1 MTILPVPTYL
11 VPASALDAFSGAP
24 SGKLTAQLIRS
35 EDDSAFDLLDTFDED
50 LRQRGMCLPQVG
62 DQLILWT
69 SDGVMITQSDVAS
82 PARFVAH
89 LPSGAV
95 REALGC
101 VPALRSLVPLGQG
114 RWSTAHIAVVD
125 EEEKTQARAKFHVLT
140 TETGQGVAIA
150 QLQRLRGYDKA
161 FDQLQN
167 DLVSAGCVPL
177 VDAHPLEALF
187 PDHQPYVAKPEL
199 SLAHDATAFE
209 TANAIIGAY
218 LPVARRNEQ
227 GVIDDIDV
235 EYLHDY
241 RIALRKI
248 RSVTS
253 LFKGVYSEKQTEKL
267 KLRFSNLMAPT
278 GRLRDLD
285 VYLLERD
292 FFFDLLP
299 ESLHGGLERM
309 FEMFAAERAEALRK
323 LSKHLKSKS
332 YEAEIT
338 KLIHLFDTPKK
349 LHTGPA
355 ADEPAHDFASALIW
369 KRYRK
374 ICKIAAGID
383 DQTEDEEVHELRIQC
398 KKLRY
403 LMEFFQPAF
412 PKKEFKSLIKPLK
425 KLQDNLGLFN
435 DYSVQQESLKDFLDG
450 LGAGDHVGNMQL
462 AQSVGALIAV
472 LHQRQLDERQKVV
485 ESFTTFNSP
494 ETQTTFRDLFHG
506 GEG

>member
-11 VPASALDAFSGAP
+11 VPTSALDAFSGAP
-24 SGKLTAQLIRS
+24 SGKLIAQLIRS

-50 LRQRGMCLPQVG
+50 LRQRGMCLLQVG
-62 DQLILWT
+62 AELILWT
-69 SDGVMITQSDVAS
+69 ADGAMLGQSDVGA
-82 PARFVAH
+82 PARFVAN
-89 LPSGAV
+89 LPSGPV
-95 REALGC
+95 KDALGC

-114 RWSTAHIAVVD
+114 RLSSAQLALVD
-125 EEEKTQARAKFHVLT
+125 DEEKTQARAKFHVLAA
-140 TETGQGVAIA
+140 EVGQGVAIA
-150 QLQRLRGYDKA
+150 QLQSLRGYDKA
-161 FDQLQN
+161 FEQLQN
-167 DLVSAGCVPL
+167 DLALAGAVPL
-177 VDAHPLEALF
+177 TDAHPLKALF
-187 PDHQPYVAKPEL
+187 PDHQPYVAKPDL
-199 SLAHDATAFE
+199 DLAEDATAFE

-248 RSVTS
+248 RSVIS
-253 LFKGVYSEKQTEKL
+253 LFKGVYSDKQTEKL
-267 KLRFSNLMAPT
+267 KQRFSDLMAPT

-285 VYLLERD
+285 VYLLERE

-309 FEMFAAERAEALRK
+309 FEMFAAERGQALQK
-323 LSKHLKSKS
+323 LSKHLKSKG

-349 LHTGPA
+349 LHAGPE
-355 ADEPAHDFASALIW
+355 ADAPAHDFASALIW

-403 LMEFFQPAF
+403 LMEFFAPAF
-412 PKKEFKSLIKPLK
+412 PKDDFKSLIKPLK

-435 DYSVQQESLKDFLDG
+435 DYSVQQESLKDFLEG
-450 LGAGDHVGNMQL
+450 LGAGDHAGNMQL

-472 LHQRQLDERQKVV
+472 LHQRQLAERQKVV
-485 ESFTTFNSP
+485 ESFAAFNSP
-494 ETQTTFRDLFHG
+494 ETQATFRDLFHG

>member
-11 VPASALDAFSGAP
+11 ASASALDAFSGAP
-24 SGKLTAQLIRS
+24 SGKLTAQLTRN
-35 EDDSAFDLLDTFDED
+35 EDYSAFALLDTFDED
-50 LRQRGMCLPQVG
+50 LRQRGMCLLQVG
-62 DQLILWT
+62 AELILWT
-69 SDGVMITQSDVAS
+69 ADGAMLGQSDVGA
-82 PARFVAH
+82 PARFVAD
-89 LPSGAV
+89 LPSGPV
-95 REALGC
+95 KDALGC

-114 RWSTAHIAVVD
+114 RLSSAQLALVD
-125 EEEKTQARAKFHVLT
+125 DEEKTQARAKFHVLAA
-140 TETGQGVAIA
+140 EVGQGVAIA

-161 FDQLQN
+161 FEQLQN
-167 DLVSAGCVPL
+167 DLTLAGALPL
-177 VDAHPLEALF
+177 TEAHPLKALF
-187 PDHQPYVAKPEL
+187 PDHQPYVAKPKL
-199 SLAHDATAFE
+199 DLAEDATAFE

-218 LPVARRNEQ
+218 LSVARRNEQ

-248 RSVTS
+248 RSVIS
-253 LFKGVYSEKQTEKL
+253 LFKGVYSDKQTEKL
-267 KLRFSNLMAPT
+267 KKRFSDLMAPT

-292 FFFDLLP
+292 FFYDLLP
-299 ESLHGGLERM
+299 ETLHGGLDRM
-309 FEMFAAERAEALRK
+309 FEIFSTERENELQK
-323 LSKHLKSKS
+323 LSKHLKSKG
-332 YEAEIT
+332 YETEIT

-349 LHTGPA
+349 LHAGPA
-355 ADEPAHDFASALIW
+355 AEEPAHDFASALIW

-383 DQTEDEEVHELRIQC
+383 DQTEDEDVHELRIQC

-412 PKKEFKSLIKPLK
+412 PKNEFKSLIKPLK

-435 DYSVQQESLKDFLDG
+435 DYSVQQESLKDFLSG
-450 LGAGDHVGNMQL
+450 LKADDHVANMQL

-472 LHQRQLDERQKVV
+472 LHQRQLTERQKVV
-485 ESFTTFNSP
+485 ESFAAFNSP
-494 ETQTTFRDLFHG
+494 ETQATFRDLFHG
-506 GEG
+506 GKG